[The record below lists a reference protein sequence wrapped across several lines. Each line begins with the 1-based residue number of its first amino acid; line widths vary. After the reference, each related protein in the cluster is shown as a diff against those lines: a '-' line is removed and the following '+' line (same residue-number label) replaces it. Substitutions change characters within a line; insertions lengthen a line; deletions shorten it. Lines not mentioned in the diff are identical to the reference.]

1 MNADDRSLLET
12 RVTSRDLGSI
22 SAEDDS
28 QFSQHFV
35 NTSEFMRLLKG
46 SCMIV
51 AGAKGSGKTALM
63 RALADIDSYTKQYAT
78 VYPIKL
84 DGLKFGPLFLEIKK
98 LNDASSHGLV
108 AIARSTWQNVI
119 GIFVLE
125 ALLKPGLLPSR
136 RQTDIRKYLYANGY
150 LGMPA
155 GDKLMGHLERVW
167 RMLSIEDDERATE
180 DPAVPLGLHAK
191 QQQAI
196 SSFPSD
202 QKLADLLFNALSS
215 ASLKDKQVLLCFDGL
230 DSVIEHSLDSRDYIF
245 AGLIDAV
252 FKCATHPDLRGKLVV
267 KALIPKELAHGA
279 RRHLRDLDKIDQY
292 TASVHWNAENLSSFI
307 KRRLEA
313 HTKTRDKSFADVW
326 YRFFPEKIWNVAHE
340 QNEESYQYIL
350 RHTLYRPRQLLFHV
364 QNILDYWDARPHAPF
379 RVDPTFIP
387 KIVADTNGSLAEYV
401 VNELSLDFPALSN
414 LLKSLRGLPSVIS
427 WPEMSLR
434 IGRYLGVAADKVEE
448 SFTDLFNYGIF
459 GVLSSNPPTDGR
471 RSLSSVS
478 FGFMTRVVERHVAGG
493 LTDRSTIVLA
503 PMFAEYCG
511 CRTSSIGMI
520 YPTR

>member
-1 MNADDRSLLET
+1 MTINDAGSGIASGS
-12 RVTSRDLGSI
+12 SRDLGSI

-35 NTSEFMRLLKG
+35 DTTEFMRLLR
-46 SCMIV
+46 SNCMIV

-63 RALADIDSYTKQYAT
+63 RALADIDAYAKRYAT

-125 ALLKPGLLPSR
+125 ALLKPGMLPSR
-136 RQTDIRKYLYANGY
+136 DQTDIRKYLYANGY

-167 RMLSIEDDERATE
+167 RMLAIEKPEDESPDA
-180 DPAVPLGLHAK
+180 LGLRAK

-202 QKLADLLFNALSS
+202 QKLSDLLFNALSS
-215 ASLKDKQVLLCFDGL
+215 ASLENKQVLLCFDGL

-245 AGLIDAV
+245 AGLMDAV
-252 FKCATHPDLRGKLVV
+252 FKCATHPRLRGKLVV

-292 TASVHWNAENLSSFI
+292 TASLHWDASNLSSFI

-313 HTKTRDKSFADVW
+313 HTKAKDKSFIDVW
-326 YRFFPEKIWNVAHE
+326 NKFFPEKIRNDAHDV
-340 QNEESYQYIL
+340 EEDSYRYIL

-364 QNILDYWDARPHAPF
+364 QSILDVWDARPNAPF

-387 KIVADTNGSLAEYV
+387 KIVAETNRSLAEYV
-401 VNELSLDFPALSN
+401 VNELSLDFPALAN
-414 LLKSLRGLPSVIS
+414 LLKSLRGLPSVVPWS
-427 WPEMSLR
+427 EMSKR
-434 IGRYLGVAADKVEE
+434 IERYLGVPADKVEE
-448 SFTDLFNYGIF
+448 SFSDLYNYGIF
-459 GVLSSNPPTDGR
+459 GVLESPTDGEHR
-471 RSLSSVS
+471 RSQSNVS
-478 FGFMTRVVERHVAGG
+478 FGFMTRQVERNVVGG
-493 LTDRSTIVLA
+493 MTDRSVIVLA

-511 CRTSSIGMI
+511 CRTSAIGAI
-520 YPTR
+520 HPTQ